1 MSGKVAKKKKRKENK
16 KIISCGWPFSIMQ
29 SARNKPQSSPV
40 SGEDG
45 VVGGR
50 RPLLTCM
57 VINVDR
63 TGMSGSKFPPL
74 SLLFLL

>member
-1 MSGKVAKKKKRKENK
+1 VEIDVRKSCQKKRKENK

-50 RPLLTCM
+50 C
-57 VINVDR
+57 
-63 TGMSGSKFPPL
+63 PL
-74 SLLFLL
+74 SVPDVHGH